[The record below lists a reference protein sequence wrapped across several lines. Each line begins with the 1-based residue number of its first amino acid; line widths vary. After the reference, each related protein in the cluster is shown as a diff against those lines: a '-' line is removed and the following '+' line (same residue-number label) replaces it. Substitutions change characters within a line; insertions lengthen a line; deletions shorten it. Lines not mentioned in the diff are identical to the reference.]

1 MSSSESFF
9 TEQGVSIS
17 AEFSEFSLLPS
28 QGYSLLVRA
37 KRYGRWWLLKAL
49 KEPYRHDSMYQ
60 TLLRKEYEITC
71 QLQHPMVVTVV
82 SLEEVAGYGLCI
94 VMEWIEGITLRQWL
108 SQEHPSL
115 SQRLHVADM
124 LLEAVAYVHS
134 RQTQHRDLKPSN
146 VMLTS
151 DGQHLKLIDFGL
163 SDTDSHAILKAPAG
177 TENYM
182 APEGPSDVYA
192 LGCILRQLNL
202 GWRSRAVISRCLAPL
217 PQRYADVSLIQRHL
231 RRWFLWPQRAALILC
246 LVVMAAMLFLAGLSH
261 NRQQVQALSDSIAV
275 VSKAN
280 KEEIN
285 IQKSKTDSINTKADS
300 IRQQV
305 ERIHTQQEAEQSA
318 LQQRQAYLSQQKSII
333 DRKMKATGFQQMLD
347 TATCKRYIT
356 LPGIRQAYDLL
367 NATPDLEL
375 KQYIE
380 THYCKPWLKR
390 IDELPY

>member
-1 MSSSESFF
+1 
-9 TEQGVSIS
+9 
-17 AEFSEFSLLPS
+17 
-28 QGYSLLVRA
+28 
-37 KRYGRWWLLKAL
+37 
-49 KEPYRHDSMYQ
+49 
-60 TLLRKEYEITC
+60 
-71 QLQHPMVVTVV
+71 MVVTVV

-146 VMLTS
+146 IMLTS
-151 DGQHLKLIDFGL
+151 DGHHLKLIDFGL

-217 PQRYADVSLIQRHL
+217 PQRYTDVSLIQRHL
-231 RRWFLWPQRAALILC
+231 RRWFLLPQRAALILC

-275 VSKAN
+275 VSQAN

-285 IQKSKTDSINTKADS
+285 IQKNKTDSINTKADS

-305 ERIHTQQEAEQSA
+305 ERIHTQQEAELSA

-347 TATCKRYIT
+347 TATHKRYIS